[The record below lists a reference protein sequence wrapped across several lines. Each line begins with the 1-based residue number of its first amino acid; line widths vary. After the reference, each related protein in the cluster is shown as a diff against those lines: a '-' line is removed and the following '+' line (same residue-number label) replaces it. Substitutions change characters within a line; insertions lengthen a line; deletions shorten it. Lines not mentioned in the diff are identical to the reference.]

1 MERTELSLR
10 YDARPSLK
18 CFESCSL
25 LVLKIGLVQEMKMS
39 RTKYMNREQ
48 LSRAALTGVAI
59 SCVLPIAAS
68 HADPVS
74 ASALVTT
81 TRNLLTRPTSS
92 SVSAFTMSD
101 RVAAPI
107 VFASAL
113 GDNINDIRVGFLTG
127 YVSHLEDHD
136 R

>member
-1 MERTELSLR
+1 
-10 YDARPSLK
+10 
-18 CFESCSL
+18 
-25 LVLKIGLVQEMKMS
+25 MS
-39 RTKYMNREQ
+39 RTKYMNRKQ
-48 LSRAALTGVAI
+48 LSRAPLTGVVI

-74 ASALVTT
+74 AAALVTNSRT
-81 TRNLLTRPTSS
+81 LLTPPTSS

-107 VFASAL
+107 AFASAL
-113 GDNINDIRVGFLTG
+113 GDNINHIRVGFLTG
-127 YVSHLEDHD
+127 YVSHLVDHD